1 MATFSTKDIRGT
13 SCFLLQNV
21 NGWERDTF
29 RGVSGMH
36 WVANGGGKPSVSRV
50 DDQKVFCSVASAYPC
65 SGFRE
70 TPHSAFQALVLYLAS
85 ETCSGH
91 FCWGA
96 RVLGLKLVFPPLY
109 PVLDPLTLA
118 LTAHYPR
125 PSWSLSTNGR
135 TGMAPPDTRAGN
147 VPSLTGTRRGCPF
160 WSPSGGPLKSGH
172 ISCFSWAMST
182 VMQRYPPPPPYC
194 KTGAVLQRMAQVAQR
209 MAHRFQG
216 RSEFTECL
224 LVV

>member
-21 NGWERDTF
+21 NGWERETF

-85 ETCSGH
+85 EPCSGH

-109 PVLDPLTLA
+109 PILDPLTLA

-135 TGMAPPDTRAGN
+135 TGMAPPDARAGN
-147 VPSLTGTRRGCPF
+147 VPSPTGTRCGCPF
-160 WSPSGGPLKSGH
+160 WSPSGGPPQVRPHFLFFLGH
-172 ISCFSWAMST
+172 VNCHVALPIPS
-182 VMQRYPPPPPYC
+182 PYC
-194 KTGAVLQRMAQVAQR
+194 KAGAVLQRMAAQVD
-209 MAHRFQG
+209 RFQG